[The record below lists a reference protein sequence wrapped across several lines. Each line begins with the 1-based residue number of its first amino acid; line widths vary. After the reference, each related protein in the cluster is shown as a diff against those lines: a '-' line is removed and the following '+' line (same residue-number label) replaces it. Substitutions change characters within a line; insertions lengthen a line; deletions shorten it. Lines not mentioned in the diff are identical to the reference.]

1 MPDNNADFGIL
12 IVSLLAF
19 LAAGAVSFAS
29 TPLVRMLAEKIGAID
44 VPRDARRMHKK
55 PIPRLGGLAIF
66 FGFLFAI
73 LLFGRIDHQTRGILL
88 GAVIIVVLGVIDD
101 SHPLGPKLKFAV
113 QVAAAL
119 MPVLHGVVI
128 ERFSNPN
135 IFSDNPYINLGVLSI
150 PLTIVWIVGITNAV
164 NLIDGLDGLAIGV
177 SSIACFSLFAIAV
190 MVSEPFVAIIM
201 AALAGACIGFMP
213 YNLNPARMFMGDT
226 GATFLGYML
235 AVVSIQGLFK
245 FYAVVSFAVPFLIL
259 GLPIFDTLY
268 AIVRR
273 LRHGQNPMKPD
284 RGHVHHRLIDM
295 GFSQK
300 QSVAILY
307 AMSGILGLSAVVLT
321 TSGELKAML
330 LLIAVIVA
338 AMIGVRVVAGNM
350 FSGAGRAQDGP
361 GSEAQ
366 EEAPPQDGAEN
377 ETPEESEKN
386 EED

>member
-273 LRHGQNPMKPD
+273 LRHGQNPMQPD

>member
-273 LRHGQNPMKPD
+273 LRHGQNPMQPD

-350 FSGAGRAQDGP
+350 FSGAGRAQDGH

>member
-55 PIPRLGGLAIF
+55 PIPRLGGLAIL

-273 LRHGQNPMKPD
+273 LRHGQNPMQPD

>member
-1 MPDNNADFGIL
+1 
-12 IVSLLAF
+12 
-19 LAAGAVSFAS
+19 
-29 TPLVRMLAEKIGAID
+29 
-44 VPRDARRMHKK
+44 MHKK

-273 LRHGQNPMKPD
+273 LRHGQNPMQPD

>member
-213 YNLNPARMFMGDT
+213 YYLNPARMFMGDT